1 MNKILISACF
11 LGQKVRYNGEIKS
24 LIDMPVKTNE
34 AQSVIEKQL
43 FLWQKLFH
51 WQQEGR
57 LFSICPEVI
66 GGLSVPRDPAEI
78 NQITGKV
85 ITINQ
90 VDVSE
95 AFNIGAQH
103 ALDLC
108 KRYNIKFALLKEFSP
123 SCGSTSVYDGHF
135 NGEKISGQGITSKL
149 LIAHGI
155 QVYSEQSFD
164 LLVKAISVN
173 Q

>member
-1 MNKILISACF
+1 MNRILISGCF

-24 LIDMPVKTNE
+24 LIDTDVSSNE
-34 AQSVIEKQL
+34 AHNRIEKQL
-43 FLWQKLFH
+43 FIWKKLFL

-66 GGLSVPRDPAEI
+66 GGLSVPRHPAEI
-78 NQITGKV
+78 NQTTGKV
-85 ITINQ
+85 LTINQ
-90 VDVSE
+90 VDVTE

-108 KRYNIKFALLKEFSP
+108 KKYDIKYALLKEFSP
-123 SCGSTSVYDGHF
+123 SCGSTAVYDGHF
-135 NGEKISGQGITSKL
+135 QSKKISGQGVTSKL
-149 LIAHGI
+149 LIENGI
-155 QVYSEQSFD
+155 QVYSELSFD
-164 LLVKAISVN
+164 LLVRAISIN